1 MLRRI
6 LSALRSA
13 LGFTFWLADE
23 AVRGILIAARLMP
36 SVPPAEP
43 DAEDLAEIAAAKA
56 AAERLADE
64 TEVKKW
70 AGARLWGRHYPI
82 PDRAIGNWLRALT
95 IDDAG
100 LVAQADGF
108 GMLRAHLSG
117 AALFPGL
124 PPVGSFEETVR
135 WRVRQ
140 PRPKRIDIPRAV
152 VEPAPGARDPFE
164 VISAM
169 ERAR

>member
-6 LSALRSA
+6 ISALRSA
-13 LGFTFWLADE
+13 LGFTFW
-23 AVRGILIAARLMP
+23 
-36 SVPPAEP
+36 
-43 DAEDLAEIAAAKA
+43 
-56 AAERLADE
+56 LADE

-70 AGARLWGRHYPI
+70 AGARLWGQHYPI

-95 IDDAG
+95 INDAG

-124 PPVGSFEETVR
+124 PPVGSFDDTVR
-135 WRVRQ
+135 WRVRHQ
-140 PRPKRIDIPRAV
+140 PRPVHVARAK
-152 VEPAPGARDPFE
+152 VEPSPGARDPFE
-164 VISAM
+164 VISEM
-169 ERAR
+169 ERAY